1 MLRVES
7 SPARACCTTRI
18 SFDFMKHLLLLGGG
32 PAHLQVLRSL
42 ARSGLT
48 AAHVTLVA
56 PFPRTASEHMLA
68 GFVEGRHAADE
79 GSISLTD
86 LAAAASVQ
94 FVQAQPTALNASER
108 TVTLADGRVMGYDV
122 LSIDSGPTL
131 NRDRI
136 PGARGLALF
145 VQPVEHFHKLWGG
158 LLLLA
163 AERPL
168 SVVVLGGG
176 RTAVE
181 LAMALQLRLH
191 AQACVSLVTAGDPL
205 LPECGEAM
213 RQRVRALLKRRGLTL
228 IEEACTEVTAS
239 HVVLRGGGRLVCDA
253 PIAAWASDGPGW
265 LANSGLAL
273 DAQGFVL
280 TGATLQSSSHPGV
293 FAVGEVASRMEISAP
308 KHIDAAATAA
318 TLSVNL
324 RRHVYTGVLT
334 HHIPRERQLRFLNC
348 ADHQAMASWGP
359 WVVEGRWVWA
369 MKNRLD
375 QSQAGHRG

>member
-7 SPARACCTTRI
+7 PPARACCTTRI

-56 PFPRTASEHMLA
+56 PFARTTSEHMLA

-86 LAAAASVQ
+86 LAAPASVQ
-94 FVQAQPTALNASER
+94 FVQAQATALNASER

-176 RTAVE
+176 RTA
-181 LAMALQLRLH
+181 
-191 AQACVSLVTAGDPL
+191 QACESLVTAGDPL

-253 PIAAWASDGPGW
+253 PIAAWASDAPSW

-308 KHIDAAATAA
+308 KHINAASTAG

-334 HHIPRERQLRFLNC
+334 HHVPRERQLRFLNC

-369 MKNRLD
+369 MKNRLEHWR
-375 QSQAGHRG
+375 AGHRQR